1 MTLLLLLAY
10 SVQYWSGALQ
20 MQPDGRLDHSYYTYE
35 VATIANPPLP
45 APFAAD
51 NQIGFQ
57 VTGKLAAAAPV
68 PPEPPKI
75 TSAFIDYDQRA
86 VRISWTHAS
95 CTTFAIRCLSEKAS
109 YTNGWHTAGE
119 AGKFQFVFKLV
130 GLTNRFSI
138 QAVDNR
144 LVSQWSK
151 PITIEST
158 Q

>member
-1 MTLLLLLAY
+1 MTLLLLLAFQ
-10 SVQYWSGALQ
+10 VQYWTGTQQVQA
-20 MQPDGRLDHSYYTYE
+20 DGRLDHSYYAYE
-35 VATIANPPLP
+35 VSTIANPP
-45 APFAAD
+45 FAAD
-51 NQIGFQ
+51 NETGFQ

-75 TSAFIDYDQRA
+75 TLAFIDYGQRE
-86 VRISWTHAS
+86 VRLTWTHAS
-95 CTTFAIRCLSEKAS
+95 CTTFSIRCISEKS
-109 YTNGWHTAGE
+109 GYTNGWHTAGE
-119 AGKFQFVFKLV
+119 TGKFTWTFKLT

-138 QAVDNR
+138 QAIDNR